1 MTNFVKVPNAPK
13 IKLHTLADA
22 QAYVAAHKAQLQAA
36 GKKPLVVNLTGH
48 RESDFPNWNLTTLE
62 TLTGPRPEHDPYD
75 PLWSYNPK
83 VATLLI
89 DWLARIFTESGVT
102 LVHTGMAKGFDLIG
116 AAAADRAGIPFVAF
130 LPFESQAT
138 TWPKTVQAIHTK
150 YLEKAALVICVTPV
164 TDIQNPSA
172 RNLNDLD
179 RAKMVK
185 AMHDRNK
192 AMLLCADEVISLD
205 QGKKYGGTRNCVD
218 TAGRMKMKV
227 TNVWPQF
234 EALLKRPDVLQLAQS
249 NLGFHT
255 RYESY
260 EVNGVMKARA
270 ISEPVPNGFGQAFHA
285 EMARA
290 ERIVNGAIQ
299 PTPVTPAPSTP
310 LDTAISELSF

>member
-1 MTNFVKVPNAPK
+1 MTDLVKVPNAPQT
-13 IKLHTLADA
+13 KLHTLADA
-22 QAYVAAHKAQLQAA
+22 QAFVTAHKAELQAA
-36 GKKPLVVNLTGH
+36 GEKPLVVNLTGH
-48 RESDFPNWNLTTLE
+48 RESDFPEWNLTTLE

-83 VATLLI
+83 VAALLI
-89 DWLARIFTESGVT
+89 DWLARIFIEKGVT

-116 AAAADRAGIPFVAF
+116 AAAANRAGIPFVAF

-138 TWPKTVQAIHTK
+138 TWPKTIQAIHTK
-150 YLEKAALVICVTPV
+150 YLANAALVVCVTPV
-164 TDIQNPSA
+164 TTIQNDNA
-172 RNLNDLD
+172 RNLNDLN
-179 RAKMVK
+179 RSKMVK

-205 QGKKYGGTRNCVD
+205 QGKKYGGTRHCVD
-218 TAGRMKMKV
+218 TAERMKMKV
-227 TNVWPQF
+227 TNVWPAF

-260 EVNGVMKARA
+260 DDRGITKAKA
-270 ISEPVPNGFGQAFHA
+270 VSKPVPNGFGDAFHS

-290 ERIVNGAIQ
+290 ERIVKGEILTTPET
-299 PTPVTPAPSTP
+299 PTPSTP

>member
-1 MTNFVKVPNAPK
+1 
-13 IKLHTLADA
+13 
-22 QAYVAAHKAQLQAA
+22 
-36 GKKPLVVNLTGH
+36 
-48 RESDFPNWNLTTLE
+48 
-62 TLTGPRPEHDPYD
+62 
-75 PLWSYNPK
+75 
-83 VATLLI
+83 
-89 DWLARIFTESGVT
+89 
-102 LVHTGMAKGFDLIG
+102 
-116 AAAADRAGIPFVAF
+116 
-130 LPFESQAT
+130 
-138 TWPKTVQAIHTK
+138 
-150 YLEKAALVICVTPV
+150 
-164 TDIQNPSA
+164 
-172 RNLNDLD
+172 
-179 RAKMVK
+179 MVK

-260 EVNGVMKARA
+260 DDGGIKKAKA
-270 ISEPVPNGFGQAFHA
+270 VSEPVPNGFGDAFHS

-290 ERIVNGAIQ
+290 ERIVKGEILT
-299 PTPVTPAPSTP
+299 TPEMPKPSTP